1 MAEVVSSASG
11 GKYTLAHIGFGVGLR
26 ALGFGEFGRVLGSRG
41 AVRVNTFRAQELGG
55 GIRNHKNP
63 EPGLRV

>member
-11 GKYTLAHIGFGVGLR
+11 GKYILAHIGFGVGLR
-26 ALGFGEFGRVLGSRG
+26 ALGEFGRVLGSRG